1 MTKEEILS
9 SILPLA
15 SRKGLRNLSLSEIAE
30 NAGIKKSSLYS
41 HFSSKE
47 DIIDS
52 LYLFL
57 RKKANSN
64 RDIGQVDYGMMVE
77 GKTMRKALEDAVSAY
92 RAIIDDEEMNA
103 FYRIVSSEKAFSP
116 IASRIIVEET
126 RTMVG
131 ATKNLFY
138 VMKAKGMA
146 DFPSVEGAALV
157 FSMAVH
163 SILELT
169 EDDRTAGT
177 KLSEKI
183 MEEFLDEFSSSYGK
197 EA

>member
-9 SILPLA
+9 SLLPLA
-15 SRKGLRNLSLSEIAE
+15 SKKGLRNLSLSEMAE

-47 DIIDS
+47 DIIES
-52 LYLFL
+52 LYLYL

-64 RDIGQVDYGMMVE
+64 RDKGQVDYGSFVD
-77 GKTMRKALEDAVSAY
+77 GKTMRKALEDAVSGY
-92 RAIIDDEEMNA
+92 RTIIENKDMHD
-103 FYRIVSSEKAFSP
+103 FYRIVNSEKGFSD
-116 IASRIIVEET
+116 IAAKIIIEET
-126 RTMVG
+126 ETMVS

-138 VMKAKGMA
+138 VLQAKGLSSFG
-146 DFPSVEGAALV
+146 DVDGAALV

-163 SILELT
+163 SILDLSL
-169 EDDRTAGT
+169 DDKTAGT
-177 KLSEKI
+177 KLSEGMMVK
-183 MEEFLDEFSSSYGK
+183 FLDEFVRRYGK